1 MNFAFWFLKQLS
13 RFPYFVLIYL
23 AKILGFLAYYVVVP
37 RRKVGQINLAKCYP
51 TLPEK
56 TPVSQ
61 SNYGENVDWDTLEHF
76 PISHEEMIEFLN
88 HFEKE
93 RHHNDRPFGN
103 NIHVNE
109 YNWTIQSDDDSNQNE
124 S

>member
-1 MNFAFWFLKQLS
+1 MKAEHLTNWQPEATTEQLNEFIQQNSTLLTLLEEAWAKFA
-13 RFPYFVLIYL
+13 
-23 AKILGFLAYYVVVP
+23 A
-37 RRKVGQINLAKCYP
+37 

-76 PISHEEMIEFLN
+76 PISHEEMSEFLN

-93 RHHNDRPFGN
+93 RHHTA
-103 NIHVNE
+103 HSA
-109 YNWTIQSDDDSNQNE
+109 TISTLMNTIGQFNPMMIQTKMNHKNRSIIKN
-124 S
+124 

>member
-1 MNFAFWFLKQLS
+1 MKAEHLTNWQPEATTEQLNEFIQQNSTLLTLLEEAWAKFA
-13 RFPYFVLIYL
+13 
-23 AKILGFLAYYVVVP
+23 A
-37 RRKVGQINLAKCYP
+37 

-109 YNWTIQSDDDSNQNE
+109 YNCRLQSDDDSNQNE